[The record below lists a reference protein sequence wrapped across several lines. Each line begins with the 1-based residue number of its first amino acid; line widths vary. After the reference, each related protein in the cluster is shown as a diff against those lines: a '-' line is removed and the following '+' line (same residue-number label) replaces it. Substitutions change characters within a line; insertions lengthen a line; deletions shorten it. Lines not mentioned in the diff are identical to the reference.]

1 MFRKFTWLEWKSFL
15 RSASFGKSLGLKI
28 LMAFLALY
36 FSAMFLFFGVALF
49 PILKKVYPGQ
59 DPLVIVNNFAL
70 VYFILDLLFRF
81 MLQTLPVMD
90 IKPLMVLPIRR
101 SKVVNYVLIKSLFSF
116 YNFLPLLLII
126 PFALYSI
133 LKEGYAADAMIA
145 WMIAM
150 YATTLCMNYFNFI
163 IKKRFTENLKAL
175 IPIVIMGVGIALL
188 DYLGIFDITTYF
200 GNLVNY
206 ISEVPLLSVVPVIL
220 LVLLYIWNYKNLI
233 GKFYLDAGLKGKNKT
248 VNTKEFGWT
257 KRFGSIAPFL
267 QQDLKLIW
275 RNKRPKTTIYLSFIF
290 LAYGLIFY
298 PNDTYQNMPAFFV
311 FVGIF
316 ITGIFMINFGQ
327 FIPSWDASYYPMIM
341 AQNIPMRQYLASK
354 MGLITFSVVVLAIL
368 STPYVYFGWN
378 ILLLNLACAIYNMG
392 VNIPLLLYSGSFNKK
407 RIDLDKSPFMNYQ
420 GTGASQ
426 WLVGLPLL
434 LIPIF
439 IFWIVNKF
447 INYEVAVGILA
458 GLGVIGLILRPA
470 LLTYLA
476 QRYRRRKYVMIQGFK
491 QQGD

>member
-1 MFRKFTWLEWKSFL
+1 MFKKFAWLEWKSFL

-28 LMAFLALY
+28 LMVFLALY

-49 PILKKVYPGQ
+49 PLLKELFPGQ
-59 DPLVIVNNFAL
+59 DPLVIVNKFAL
-70 VYFILDLLFRF
+70 VYFTFELIFRF
-81 MLQTLPVMD
+81 VLQSLPVMD
-90 IKPLMVLPIRR
+90 IKPLMVLPFKKT
-101 SKVVNYVLIKSLFSF
+101 KVVNFVLVKSLFSF

-126 PFALYSI
+126 PFGLFCI
-133 LKEGYAADAMIA
+133 LKEGYSTSGMIG
-145 WMIAM
+145 WMVAM
-150 YATTLCMNYFNFI
+150 YATTLCMNFFNFI

-175 IPIVIMGVGIALL
+175 IPIVAAGVIIALL
-188 DYLGIFDITTYF
+188 DYLDLFDLTGYF
-200 GNLVNY
+200 GQLLNYLVLNPY
-206 ISEVPLLSVVPVIL
+206 LAVVP
-220 LVLLYIWNYKNLI
+220 LVLLVILYFWNHQNLK
-233 GKFYLDAGLKGKNKT
+233 GKFYLDADLKGKSKAA
-248 VNTKEFGWT
+248 NTREFGWT

-298 PNDTYQNMPAFFV
+298 PNDTYQDMPAFFV

-327 FIPSWDASYYPMIM
+327 FIPSWDASYYSMIM

-354 MGLITFSVVVLAIL
+354 MGLITVSVVILAIL

-378 ILLLNLACAIYNMG
+378 ILLLNLACALYNMG

-426 WLVGLPLL
+426 WLVGLPLV

-439 IFWIVNKF
+439 FFWILNKF
-447 INYEVAVGILA
+447 ISYEVAVGFLA

-476 QRYRRRKYVMIQGFK
+476 QRYRKRKYVMLQGFK
-491 QQGD
+491 QKGD

>member
-1 MFRKFTWLEWKSFL
+1 MFKKFVWLEWKSFL

-36 FSAMFLFFGVALF
+36 FSAMFLFFGIALF
-49 PILKKVYPGQ
+49 PMLKEIYPDQ
-59 DPLVIVNNFAL
+59 DPLVIVNRFAL
-70 VYFILDLLFRF
+70 AYFAFELIFRF
-81 MLQTLPVMD
+81 MLQTLPVLD
-90 IKPLMVLPIRR
+90 IKPLMILPIKKR
-101 SKVVNYVLIKSLFSF
+101 KVVNFVLLKSLYSF
-116 YNFLPLLLII
+116 YNLFPILLIV
-126 PFALYSI
+126 PFGLFCI
-133 LKEGYAADAMIA
+133 LKQGSGTANMLG
-145 WMIAM
+145 WMVAM
-150 YATTLCMNYFNFI
+150 YSTTLSVNYFNFI

-175 IPIVIMGVGIALL
+175 IPIVLIGVVLALL
-188 DYLGIFDITTYF
+188 DYLEIFQITVYF
-200 GNLVNY
+200 GELLNYLVLNPY
-206 ISEVPLLSVVPVIL
+206 LAIVPVLL
-220 LVLLYIWNYKNLI
+220 LVILYKWNQQNLQS
-233 GKFYLDAGLKGKNKT
+233 KFYLDSDLKGKSKT
-248 VNTKEFGWT
+248 ANTQEFGWT
-257 KRFGSIAPFL
+257 RRFGSIAPFL

-275 RNKRPKTTIYLSFIF
+275 RNKRPKTTIYLSLLF

-298 PNDTYQNMPAFFV
+298 PNESYQGMPAFFV

-327 FIPSWDASYYPMIM
+327 FVPSWDASYYPMIM

-368 STPYVYFGWN
+368 STPYVYFGWD
-378 ILLLNLACAIYNMG
+378 ILLLNIACALYNMG
-392 VNIPLLLYSGSFNKK
+392 VNIPLILFAGSFNKK

-439 IFWIVNKF
+439 FFWFINKF
-447 INYEVAVGILA
+447 ISYEVAVGFLA
-458 GLGVIGLILRPA
+458 GLGVIGLILRPS
-470 LLTYLA
+470 LLTFLT

-491 QQGD
+491 EKGD

>member
-1 MFRKFTWLEWKSFL
+1 MFEKFIWLEWKAFF

-36 FSAMFLFFGVALF
+36 FSAMFLFFGVALY
-49 PILKKVYPGQ
+49 PLLKEFDPSG
-59 DPLVIVNNFAL
+59 DPLQVVNRFAL
-70 VYFILDLLFRF
+70 VYFCFELIFRF
-81 MLQTLPVMD
+81 MLQTLPVID
-90 IKPLMVLPIRR
+90 IKPLMTLPIKKR
-101 SKVVNYVLIKSLFSF
+101 KVVNFVLLKSLYSF
-116 YNFLPLLLII
+116 YNILPLFLII
-126 PFALYSI
+126 PFATFCIVKGDYGTLNMLGWI
-133 LKEGYAADAMIA
+133 IGVYAI
-145 WMIAM
+145 
-150 YATTLCMNYFNFI
+150 TLSVNYLNFI

-175 IPIVIMGVGIALL
+175 IPVVLIGIILALL
-188 DYLGIFDITTYF
+188 DYLKVFQITFYF
-200 GNLVNY
+200 GKLLEFLVQNPY
-206 ISEVPLLSVVPVIL
+206 LAIVPVIIL
-220 LVLLYIWNYKNLI
+220 LLLYKWNQLNLQA
-233 GKFYLDAGLKGKNKT
+233 KFYLDAHLKGRST
-248 VNTKEFGWT
+248 EANTREFGWT
-257 KRFGSIAPFL
+257 KKFGSIAPFL

-275 RNKRPKTTIYLSFIF
+275 RNKRPKTTIYLSLLF

-298 PNDTYQNMPAFFV
+298 PNDSYQEMPAFFV

-327 FIPSWDASYYPMIM
+327 FVPSWDASYYPMIM
-341 AQNIPMRQYLASK
+341 AQNISMRQYLASK

-378 ILLLNLACAIYNMG
+378 ILLLNLACALYNMG
-392 VNIPLLLYSGSFNKK
+392 VNIPILLYAGSFNKK

-439 IFWIVNKF
+439 FFWIINKF
-447 INYEVAVGILA
+447 INYEIAVGFLA
-458 GLGVIGLILRPA
+458 GLGTIGLIIRPS
-470 LLTYLA
+470 LLTFLE

-491 QQGD
+491 QKGE

>member
-1 MFRKFTWLEWKSFL
+1 MFKKFTWLEWKSFL

-36 FSAMFLFFGVALF
+36 FSAMFLFFGVALY
-49 PILKKVYPGQ
+49 PMLKKIYPEQ
-59 DPLVIVNNFAL
+59 DPLSIVNNFAL
-70 VYFILDLLFRF
+70 VYFVFELIFRF

-90 IKPLMVLPIRR
+90 IKPLMVLPIKKA
-101 SKVVNYVLIKSLFSF
+101 KVVNFVLIKSLYSF
-116 YNFLPLLLII
+116 YNLLPLLLIV
-126 PFALYSI
+126 PFGLYCI
-133 LKEGYAADAMIA
+133 LNEGYSSAGMTG

-150 YATTLCMNYFNFI
+150 YATTLCMNFFNFI

-175 IPIVIMGVGIALL
+175 IPIVIIGVAIALL
-188 DYLGIFDITTYF
+188 DYLGIFDITGYF
-200 GNLVNY
+200 GQLLNYLVENPY
-206 ISEVPLLSVVPVIL
+206 LAIVP
-220 LVLLYIWNYKNLI
+220 LVLLTILYAWNHQNLK
-233 GKFYLDAGLKGKNKT
+233 GKFYLDAGLKGKNRAA
-248 VNTKEFGWT
+248 NTTEFGWT

-298 PNDTYQNMPAFFV
+298 PNDTYQDMPAFFV

-354 MGLITFSVVVLAIL
+354 MGLITFSVGVLAIL
-368 STPYVYFGWN
+368 STPYAYFGWN
-378 ILLLNLACAIYNMG
+378 ILLLNLACALYNMG

-439 IFWIVNKF
+439 LFWIFNKF
-447 INYEVAVGILA
+447 INYEVAVGSLA
-458 GLGVIGLILRPA
+458 GLGIIGLILRPA

-476 QRYRRRKYVMIQGFK
+476 QRYRRRKYVMIHGFK
-491 QQGD
+491 QKGD